1 MAFYGWVLGQYCGA
15 IVAEMRMFFVDI
27 SPSWPEDSP
36 SLHWP
41 DSAYDGREVVMV
53 RFSSETERESD
64 GLFTMMGAPSL
75 SVDWGVAVAAALVT
89 GL

>member
-1 MAFYGWVLGQYCGA
+1 MKCRPDGRNTNVFLFSRLRPLGPGC
-15 IVAEMRMFFVDI
+15 
-27 SPSWPEDSP
+27 PEDSP